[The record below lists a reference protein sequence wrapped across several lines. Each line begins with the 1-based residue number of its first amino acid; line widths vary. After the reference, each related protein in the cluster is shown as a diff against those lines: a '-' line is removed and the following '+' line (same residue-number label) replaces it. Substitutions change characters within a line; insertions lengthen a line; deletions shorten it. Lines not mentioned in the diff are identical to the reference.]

1 MFVIFT
7 VAVYKILILYVV
19 CRCVVWTGDGRV
31 FFYNP
36 SSRTSVW
43 ERPEDLVGR
52 SDVDKMLA
60 TPPDVLLP
68 QTNKSAPSKSKPRDS
83 DTSDSEEGTP
93 AKKVKKEQPP
103 G

>member
-1 MFVIFT
+1 M
-7 VAVYKILILYVV
+7 
-19 CRCVVWTGDGRV
+19 

-60 TPPDVLLP
+60 SPPDVLLP
-68 QTNKSAPSKSKPRDS
+68 QANKTTPAKSKPRDS
-83 DTSDSEEGTP
+83 DSSDSEDGTP
-93 AKKVKKEQPP
+93 AKKAKKEPPP
-103 G
+103 GEFIRDQR